1 MKNKDIIEKTF
12 LLAWPYAILFSLVL
26 YIITKNFDDVL
37 SFILGFGASMMVQSM
52 NYRFMKSTFQNEPD
66 KIKGRQ
72 VILFLVRYAFMG
84 LILYISYSSEEFNE
98 YLTFVGLLSFV
109 IVAIPTSI
117 IFSRRGVEED
127 E

>member
-26 YIITKNFDDVL
+26 YMITKNFDDVL

>member
-37 SFILGFGASMMVQSM
+37 SFILGYGASMMVQSM
-52 NYRFMKSTFQNEPD
+52 NYRFMKSTFRNEPD

-84 LILYISYSSEEFNE
+84 LILYIAYSSEEFNE